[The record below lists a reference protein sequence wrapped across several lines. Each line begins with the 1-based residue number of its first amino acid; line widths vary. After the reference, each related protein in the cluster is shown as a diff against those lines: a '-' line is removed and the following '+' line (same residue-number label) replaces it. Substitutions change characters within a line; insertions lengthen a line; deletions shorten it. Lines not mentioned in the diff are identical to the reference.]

1 MTASNKKGF
10 FLHLLRYVPF
20 VLFCGNLRLGFRS
33 LRKNPAFA
41 FVAIAILTLGIGAT
55 TAIFSV
61 VNSVLLRP
69 LPFRDPDQLVWIW
82 SRRPTNNKAPFSL
95 PDFLDHRD
103 QNQTLEQVAAFG
115 NIGLSLSGV
124 ERTDQ
129 LQGQRVSANLFQ
141 LLGVEAAHGRLMLP
155 SDDEPG
161 HRHVV
166 VLTHECW
173 QRRFGGDPHIVGK
186 SLTLNGEG
194 YEVIG
199 IAPHDFALPYP
210 QAELAIPLAPDADP
224 LRNERGSVNFL
235 RLVGRLKSDVTIS
248 QTEADL
254 AAIVTR
260 QRQQFGD
267 LYLKKTGI
275 NLVPLHEE
283 LVGATRTKLWV
294 LFGAVSLVLLI
305 GCCNLA
311 ALSLTR
317 ASARSQEIAIRK
329 ALGATSG
336 RLISQLLTESLI
348 LAAIG
353 CAGGLLLATLG
364 VKALVFS
371 SPAQMPRYQEIG
383 IDLRVFAFAIVAS
396 IVSAVIFG
404 ILPAWQGARA
414 EANGALR
421 SSSRGAGDAARLNR
435 WRSILVIG
443 EVAISFMLL
452 IGAGLLIQSFAR
464 VQSIQPGFDPANTL
478 AVRLALPKARYEN
491 RDAVALFD
499 NKFLAALK
507 AVPGVEEAG
516 AVSILPMG
524 GGGNTIQF
532 SVAGQETSVH
542 DKHTANYRV
551 ATPDYFPAMKIPL
564 MQGRLF
570 GDHDRGDTIPVAL
583 INAHLARRLWL
594 NDNAIGAQLRVD
606 DNNTGPRPVE
616 IVGVVGDVKHD
627 SLEADP
633 AFDIYIPM
641 AQVHK
646 DNVQTIIN
654 SHYWVIRSR
663 ADQRLSEAAL
673 LSELKKI
680 DRDAATSNIRTMNEY
695 LADSIAPRRF
705 SLRLLTIFSAA
716 ALLLAVTGIYGTVS
730 YSVRQRT
737 PEIGVRLALGAQQSQ
752 VFRLILGHGLKI
764 ISVGLVLGLAGAFAL
779 SRLIRGLLF
788 NVTPSDPLTFVL
800 VSAILFFVA
809 MLAASLPARRA
820 TRVDPL
826 IALRNE

>member
-1 MTASNKKGF
+1 MLHNF
-10 FLHLLRYVPF
+10 FR
-20 VLFCGNLRLGFRS
+20 NLRFGFRS

-41 FVAIAILTLGIGAT
+41 LVAITILALGIGAT

-115 NIGLSLSGV
+115 NIGLSLSGI

-141 LLGVEAAHGRLMLP
+141 LLGVDAAYGRLMLP
-155 SDDEPG
+155 ADDEPG
-161 HRHVV
+161 QRHVV

-173 QRRFGGDPHIVGK
+173 QRRFGGDPTIVGK
-186 SLTLNGEG
+186 PLILNGES

-199 IAPHDFALPYP
+199 IAPRDFALPNS
-210 QAELAIPLAPDADP
+210 QAELAIPLAPNVDP
-224 LRNERGSVNFL
+224 LRSERGSVNFL
-235 RLVGRLKSDVTIS
+235 RLIGRLKNGVTIR
-248 QTEADL
+248 QAEADL
-254 AAIVTR
+254 AGIVTR

-275 NLVPLHEE
+275 NLVSLHEE
-283 LVGATRTKLWV
+283 IVGETRTKLWV

-336 RLISQLLTESLI
+336 RLISQLLAESLI
-348 LAAIG
+348 LAALG
-353 CAGGLLLATLG
+353 GVGGLLLATLG
-364 VKALVFS
+364 VRALLFF

-383 IDLRVFAFAIVAS
+383 IDVRVFAFAIGAS

-421 SSSRGAGDAARLNR
+421 SSSRGAGEGARLNR
-435 WRSILVIG
+435 WRSILVIS
-443 EVAISFMLL
+443 EVAISVMLL
-452 IGAGLLIQSFAR
+452 IGAGLLIQSFAQ
-464 VQSIQPGFDPANTL
+464 VQAVQPGFDPANTL
-478 AVRLALPKARYEN
+478 AVRLSLPKARYEN
-491 RDAVALFD
+491 REAVALFD
-499 NKFLAALK
+499 DKFVAALK

-532 SVAGQETSVH
+532 SVAGQETSIH
-542 DKHTANYRV
+542 DKYTANYRV
-551 ATPDYFPAMKIPL
+551 ATPNYFPAMKIPL
-564 MQGRLF
+564 VQGRLF
-570 GDHDRGDTIPVAL
+570 DDHDRSNKTPVAL
-583 INAHLARRLWL
+583 INENLARRLWS
-594 NDNAIGAQLRVD
+594 NGNAIGAQLRVD
-606 DNNTGPRPVE
+606 DNNTGPRPIE

-627 SLEADP
+627 GLEGEP
-633 AFDIYIPM
+633 SFDIYIPM
-641 AQVHK
+641 AQVHE
-646 DNVQTIIN
+646 DNVGTITN
-654 SHYWVIRSR
+654 NHYWVVKARS
-663 ADQRLSEAAL
+663 DQRSLEPAL

-680 DRDAATSNIRTMNEY
+680 DRDAATSNIRTMNEF
-695 LADSIAPRRF
+695 LADSIAPRKF

-764 ISVGLVLGLAGAFAL
+764 IALGLILGLAGAFAL
-779 SRLIRGLLF
+779 SRFIRGLLF
-788 NVTPSDPLTFVL
+788 NVTPDDPLTFIL
-800 VSAILFFVA
+800 VSATLFVVA
-809 MLAASLPARRA
+809 MLAAGIPARRA